1 MGERALIAAV
11 LWAVPAVTLGQSP
24 AAAPRLDLR
33 LPSLPAPAS
42 TATFRVDVTASPG
55 LETVLDAT
63 RRELASDPV
72 RRECRTQPSGAMGA
86 CVDVLPAITGLVR
99 RAQKALRERHER
111 RIHDDVT
118 AELAAF
124 CSVNDCTTPNEG
136 LLLPR

>member
-1 MGERALIAAV
+1 MGKRAVFAAV
-11 LWAVPAVTLGQSP
+11 LWAVPAVTLGQSS

-42 TATFRVDVTASPG
+42 AATFRVDVTASPG

-63 RRELASDPV
+63 RRELASDPT
-72 RRECRTQPSGAMGA
+72 RPRCGAQLSGSMAA

-99 RAQKALRERHER
+99 RVQKARREHNER
-111 RIHDDVT
+111 RVHDEVT

-124 CSVNDCTTPNEG
+124 CEVHDCTAPNEG